1 MSNRVIGV
9 PVLVGYLT
17 AWWGGVAALLVY
29 ITSNTPPPP
38 PEIKWKE
45 AEVYTTTKLD
55 VEIVKDSQDP
65 DNNLVTYFYQWRKNG
80 QLVEGKDGRSIS
92 DKEITAGDTWE
103 IIVTPDD
110 GTIGSSMCS
119 FPWRKCAVL
128 GENAAVLSV
137 TVKDSPPRARVRF
150 LNDAGQ
156 EVTQMNAGVAV
167 KAKLACMDPD
177 TEKERARAAEEATKA
192 GQPIPQR
199 DPNEPDP
206 CTYDIHWMNVDAPP
220 PAEGTPW
227 QYTTD
232 TLPPG
237 AAKSGETW
245 KAVVTASAGG
255 VTGEAIEAKVRIL

>member
-137 TVKDSPPRARVRF
+137 TVSPIV
-150 LNDAGQ
+150 
-156 EVTQMNAGVAV
+156 
-167 KAKLACMDPD
+167 
-177 TEKERARAAEEATKA
+177 
-192 GQPIPQR
+192 
-199 DPNEPDP
+199 
-206 CTYDIHWMNVDAPP
+206 
-220 PAEGTPW
+220 
-227 QYTTD
+227 
-232 TLPPG
+232 
-237 AAKSGETW
+237 
-245 KAVVTASAGG
+245 
-255 VTGEAIEAKVRIL
+255 